1 MSSLVQT
8 LKSDFLKTMNRS
20 SRQRFGGDLH
30 LKLLLCTFHTDFSF
44 FHLRI
49 YFCGVRAL
57 RCHVSFGTRQFLFIS
72 HYSPWIITSYPPEP
86 ACWRKKS
93 TPLHHQECPA
103 PSLFETQQS
112 PFTVESFL
120 FSCRSSNF
128 VLTNYSLSF

>member
-93 TPLHHQECPA
+93 TPLHHQESVQLLL
-103 PSLFETQQS
+103 SLKLSKVPLQWRA
-112 PFTVESFL
+112 
-120 FSCRSSNF
+120 FSSAAEA
-128 VLTNYSLSF
+128 VTLS